1 MVCNRGHAS
10 WLYRLAHHA
19 CTVRSNLSLEAI
31 HLFLLVAYSH
41 HSLEFCIRAIDRVCY
56 IITTKYTYTTYAQK
70 INSLLKH
77 CRQLFIPFWTEQQK
91 PQNNYLL
98 KKKKSHNISHPKW
111 KNLRLKEKELNTAI
125 ECWEAA
131 IVLAWTEGKYRR
143 YTPL

>member
-1 MVCNRGHAS
+1 MHGLQPWTCIMAIPTGTP
-10 WLYRLAHHA
+10 

-98 KKKKSHNISHPKW
+98 KKKITQHIPSQV
-111 KNLRLKEKELNTAI
+111 KESKTQGKGI
-125 ECWEAA
+125 EH
-131 IVLAWTEGKYRR
+131 GN
-143 YTPL
+143 